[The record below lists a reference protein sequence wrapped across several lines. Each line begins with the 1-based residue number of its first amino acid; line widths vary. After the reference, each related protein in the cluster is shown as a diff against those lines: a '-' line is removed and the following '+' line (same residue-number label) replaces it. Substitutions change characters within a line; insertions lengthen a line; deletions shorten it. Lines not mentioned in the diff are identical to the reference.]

1 MIEETKIITQNIGKY
16 DAGSVEGFKA
26 CDGFKGLEKAL
37 SMSPQEVVDVIT
49 ASGLRGRGGAGF
61 PVGLKW
67 DMVLDTPADQ
77 KYIVCNADEGEPA
90 TNKDRILMQGDPLL
104 LLESMA
110 ITGYAVGATKGYIY
124 LRAEYPYI
132 FPVLREA
139 MANATAAG
147 YLGKNI
153 LGTDFD
159 FELALVSGGG
169 AYVCGEETAL
179 IESIEGKRGE
189 SRFKPP
195 YPGLQGLY
203 DKPTVINNVE
213 TLVNVPIILRHGAQW
228 YRGIGTDDSPGTKLY
243 TLCGNLNRRGIFEL
257 PMGMPLKDLIYEV
270 GGGVCGGELLGVQL
284 GGGSGPIINAS
295 QIDINLE
302 IDQVGPDGIS
312 VGAGGVMA
320 INDSHN
326 IIDIVE
332 NTLEF
337 FADES
342 CGKCTPCREGTMQL
356 LRLVRKIKHGEGQL
370 SDLENLEELARVMMD
385 ASLCGL
391 GQASPVP
398 LLSSLKN
405 FNDVFMEVLKGGDR
419 KW

>member
-1 MIEETKIITQNIGKY
+1 MEETRVILRNVGKINPTSIEDFKAH
-16 DAGSVEGFKA
+16 DGFKA
-26 CDGFKGLEKAL
+26 LEKAL
-37 SMSPQEVVDVIT
+37 SMSPQEVIDIIS

-67 DMVLDTPADQ
+67 NMVLGNEADQ

-90 TNKDRILMQGDPLL
+90 TNKDRVLMNGDPLSL
-104 LLESMA
+104 VESLV
-110 ITGYAVGATKGYIY
+110 IGGYSVGATKGFIY

-139 MANATAAG
+139 INNAKEAG

-153 LGTDFD
+153 LGSGFD
-159 FELALVSGGG
+159 FELDLVSGGG

-195 YPGLQGLY
+195 YPGVSGLY

-213 TLVNVPIILRHGAQW
+213 TLVNVPVIILNGYKW
-228 YRGIGTDDSPGTKLY
+228 YREIGTEDSPGTKLF
-243 TLCGNLNRRGIFEL
+243 TLCGNLNRRGIFEF
-257 PMGMPLKDLIYEV
+257 PMGVSLRDLIYEV
-270 GGGVCGGELLGVQL
+270 GEGVCGGDLLAVQL

-302 IDQVGPDGIS
+302 IDKVGPNGIS
-312 VGAGGVMA
+312 LGAGGVMA
-320 INDSHN
+320 INDSHD
-326 IIDIVE
+326 IVDIVE

-342 CGKCTPCREGTMQL
+342 CGKCTPCREGTIQL
-356 LRLVRKIKHGEGQL
+356 LRLMRKIKSGEAHMR
-370 SDLENLEELARVMMD
+370 DLENLEELADVMVD
-385 ASLCGL
+385 TALCGL
-391 GQASPVP
+391 GQTSSVP

-405 FNDVFMEVLKGGDR
+405 FNGEFVSILKGGDGL
-419 KW
+419 W